1 MQSQQ
6 PLFVLLTGWAA
17 RHLALLVLAAVPL
30 SASASDNLYD
40 TQFGG
45 KSGMQKIVSDTI
57 ARSLADPRISDFF
70 ADSDIPRLE
79 AVVAEQLCELTGG
92 PCKYS
97 GKSMREAHKDF
108 AIRTAH
114 FNYFAE
120 HLQAAMRTQGVP
132 NWAQNRLLAK
142 LAPMHRDIARP

>member
-1 MQSQQ
+1 MQSQRQ
-6 PLFVLLTGWAA
+6 FIVLLASWAA
-17 RHLALLVLAAVPL
+17 RSLAVFALAAVSL
-30 SASASDNLYD
+30 ATSASENLYE

-45 KSGMQKIVSDTI
+45 KTGMQKIVSGTI

-79 AVVAEQLCELTGG
+79 AIVAEQLCELTGG

-120 HLQAAMRTQGVP
+120 HLQAAMREQGVP
-132 NWAQNRLLAK
+132 NWAQNQLLAK